1 MRGGN
6 DPLWRSPTPFLSDRQ
21 SLKAQD
27 CLRDLMVLLT
37 EFCQNVADI
46 HCGRIAQF
54 QVAQRERI
62 NGSLDR
68 NPCPVDVQGNRP
80 RWRVA
85 APDFFGRIPPESAP
99 FPLPRSNPC
108 AKQTGRGFT
117 GL

>member
-37 EFCQNVADI
+37 EFCQNVADM

-62 NGSLDR
+62 NGGLDAIL
-68 NPCPVDVQGNRP
+68 PGGCTGQPTP
-80 RWRVA
+80 MAVA

-108 AKQTGRGFT
+108 AKQTVRGFT